1 MKEYMPLWKMVDR
14 KYCDIADLADHVLV
28 PVGNAIYNF
37 YARTWPGRFRKQVE
51 DAIDR
56 GISFF
61 EQQETLTFDAIGT
74 FLLMIN
80 TSYEPRLDRFDE
92 KIRAYAG
99 KWNDPH
105 LRLLDEDYDPESG
118 VNTAKE
124 EVNPNGLDMVE
135 KPLVDCL
142 YADRAG
148 IDEKFLQEIEALEDD
163 GGYGTTHK
171 LLAAV
176 ILKKFSAIPGGVLD
190 GMIESAISNIAKAQ
204 RRASAADIFFER
216 TVLLQWLDRDHFVD
230 PAWIVRILRAQLGNG
245 GWRWD
250 RSFRRRRA
258 EQHPSCCGLT
268 ALIQFREKRIKG
280 GAATAPKPSELG
292 RAFPLVAGVQGR
304 APLMAR

>member
-1 MKEYMPLWKMVDR
+1 MNGFIRKWRMIDR
-14 KYCDIADLADHVLV
+14 TYCAIANLADRVLV
-28 PVGNAIYNF
+28 PAGNAAYNF
-37 YARTWPGRFRKQVE
+37 YARTWPGRFGKQVE

-61 EQQETLTFDAIGT
+61 ERQETLTFDVIGT
-74 FLLMIN
+74 FSLMIN
-80 TSYEPRLDRFDE
+80 KSYEPRLDRFDE

-105 LRLLDEDYDPESG
+105 LRLLDEDYDPEAG

-124 EVNPNGLDMVE
+124 KVNLDSLDRVE
-135 KPLVDCL
+135 KPLVACL
-142 YADRAG
+142 FADRTE
-148 IDEKFLQEIEALEDD
+148 IDEEFLHEVDALEDN
-163 GGYGTTHK
+163 GCYGTTHK

-190 GMIESAISNIAKAQ
+190 GMIESAISSSAKAQ
-204 RRASAADIFFER
+204 RRASASDIFFER
-216 TVLLQWLDRDHFVD
+216 TVQLQWLDQDHFVK

-268 ALIQFREKRIKG
+268 ALIQFREKRLKAEAG
-280 GAATAPKPSELG
+280 TAPIPSEMG
-292 RAFPLVAGVQGR
+292 K
-304 APLMAR
+304 ARER